1 MEELNLE
8 ALLPRLDSL
17 LGWVSF
23 LVRILVMAGPLCMLG
38 LGLYYFLA
46 APPEANHSAG
56 YRFRYGMARVGSW
69 RFMQKIA
76 GGVFGV
82 LGLVLTIVMAC
93 ICAGFANAPLPDQV
107 MKALPLLLWE
117 IGLLVV
123 AIVGI
128 NLTVIVFYDSEGNRR
143 KDFKDIRL

>member
-1 MEELNLE
+1 MDELNLE
-8 ALLPRLDSL
+8 ALLPELDSL

-46 APPEANHSAG
+46 PPPEANHSAG

-69 RFMQKIA
+69 RFMQKVA
-76 GGVFGV
+76 GAVLGT

-107 MKALPLLLWE
+107 MKAIWLLVWE
-117 IGLLVV
+117 IGLLAV
-123 AIVGI
+123 AIAGI
-128 NLTVIVFYDSEGNRR
+128 NVTVIVVFDSEGNRR
-143 KDFKDIRL
+143 RDFKGMRL

>member
-1 MEELNLE
+1 MEELNLA
-8 ALLPRLDSL
+8 ALIPKLDTL

-69 RFMQKIA
+69 RFMQKVA
-76 GGVFGV
+76 GAVFGA
-82 LGLVLTIVMAC
+82 LGLVLTVVMAC
-93 ICAGFANAPLPDQV
+93 ICAGFADAPLPDQV
-107 MKALPLLLWE
+107 MKAIPLLLWE
-117 IGLLVV
+117 IGLLVA

-128 NLTVIVFYDSEGNRR
+128 NVTVIVVFDSEGNRR
-143 KDFKDIRL
+143 KDFKGIKL

>member
-1 MEELNLE
+1 MDELNLA
-8 ALLPRLDSL
+8 ALLPKLDTL

-69 RFMQKIA
+69 RFMQKTA
-76 GGVFGV
+76 GAVLGL
-82 LGLVLTIVMAC
+82 LGLVLTIVMSC
-93 ICAGFANAPLPDQV
+93 LCAGFADAPLPDQV
-107 MKALPLLLWE
+107 MKAIPLLLWQ
-117 IGLLVV
+117 IGLLIA
-123 AIVGI
+123 AIVII
-128 NLTVIVFYDSEGNRR
+128 NVTVIAVYDSEGNRR
-143 KDFKDIRL
+143 RDFKGMRL